1 MAYVGHVGNQ
11 ADKQA
16 TFRFKGT
23 FFSMTFWG
31 YQKGLCLKRKIHA
44 RQRELPWSEAYSYI
58 PKKRNI

>member
-23 FFSMTFWG
+23 FFSLRRGCASRENSSCKRERIAMVWG
-31 YQKGLCLKRKIHA
+31 TQVHPEEEKHLKFI
-44 RQRELPWSEAYSYI
+44 L
-58 PKKRNI
+58 